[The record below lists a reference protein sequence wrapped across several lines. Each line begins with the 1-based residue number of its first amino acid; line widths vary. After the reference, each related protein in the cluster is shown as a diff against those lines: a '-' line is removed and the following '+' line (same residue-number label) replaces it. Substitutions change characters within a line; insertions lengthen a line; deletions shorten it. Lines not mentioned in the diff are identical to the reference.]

1 MPEHQTIEWKE
12 SWHDEYL
19 EWICGYA
26 NAYGGTLYIGKN
38 DDGDVVGISNKD
50 SRRLLEV
57 IPNKITDTMGIVA
70 DVNLLYEGDLQYI
83 EIIVEKY
90 PSLISYHGKYFYR
103 SGSTMRT
110 ITGKELD
117 KALLKS
123 QGRTWDGMPIPK
135 LKVEDLKR
143 EAIELFKEKAVR
155 RGRLIPEETEVEDS
169 ILLDNLRLLDEDG
182 YLIRAA
188 MLAFYKDPEKWV
200 TGAYVKIG
208 YFDQSDADL
217 RYQDE
222 VHGSLIEQV
231 DKTVD
236 LVYTKYMKALI
247 TYEGIQRVEQFMF
260 HQDAFRE
267 ILLNA
272 IVHKDYSAC
281 NPIQI
286 SVYEDKIYIWND
298 GEMPEGLDSTEKL
311 FMKHSSKP
319 YNPKL
324 ANIFFMSGMIEAWGR
339 GFDKIKEACAR
350 YDGPLPEY
358 NISKSG
364 VMVLCKACDRYLKLL
379 SGEKESGNSVSE
391 IKNETSFETSVK
403 QVLKPNEY
411 KKLEPII
418 EKLAAQEIVSIQEV
432 MELTKKSRTTA
443 WRYMQILIDCNAVEA
458 SGNTNKVSYK
468 RLK

>member
-1 MPEHQTIEWKE
+1 M
-12 SWHDEYL
+12 
-19 EWICGYA
+19 
-26 NAYGGTLYIGKN
+26 
-38 DDGDVVGISNKD
+38 
-50 SRRLLEV
+50 
-57 IPNKITDTMGIVA
+57 
-70 DVNLLYEGDLQYI
+70 
-83 EIIVEKY
+83 
-90 PSLISYHGKYFYR
+90 F
-103 SGSTMRT
+103 
-110 ITGKELD
+110 
-117 KALLKS
+117 
-123 QGRTWDGMPIPK
+123 
-135 LKVEDLKR
+135 
-143 EAIELFKEKAVR
+143 
-155 RGRLIPEETEVEDS
+155 
-169 ILLDNLRLLDEDG
+169 DEDG

-379 SGEKESGNSVSE
+379 KDDNHHDQNGYDVVKMILDFCKEAKSVLEIMEQFGFNSR
-391 IKNETSFETSVK
+391 TSFRRKYLDVLVK
-403 QVLKPNEY
+403 
-411 KKLEPII
+411 
-418 EKLAAQEIVSIQEV
+418 
-432 MELTKKSRTTA
+432 
-443 WRYMQILIDCNAVEA
+443 D
-458 SGNTNKVSYK
+458 G
-468 RLK
+468 RLKMTLPDKPRSKNQKYYS

>member
-1 MPEHQTIEWKE
+1 
-12 SWHDEYL
+12 
-19 EWICGYA
+19 
-26 NAYGGTLYIGKN
+26 
-38 DDGDVVGISNKD
+38 
-50 SRRLLEV
+50 
-57 IPNKITDTMGIVA
+57 MGIVA
-70 DVNLLYEGDLQYI
+70 DVNLLYEGERQYI

-135 LKVEDLKR
+135 LKVEDLRR

-155 RGRLIPEETEVEDS
+155 RGRLTLEETEVEDA
-169 ILLDNLRLLDEDG
+169 ILLDNLHLFDEDG

-208 YFDQSDADL
+208 YFEQSDADL

-298 GEMPEGLDSTEKL
+298 GEMPEGLDSTDKL

-324 ANIFFMSGMIEAWGR
+324 ANVFFMSGMIEAWGR

-364 VMVLCKACDRYLKLL
+364 VMVLCKACDKYLKLL
-379 SGEKESGNSVSE
+379 KDDNHHDQDGYDVVKMILDFCKEAKSVPE
-391 IKNETSFETSVK
+391 I
-403 QVLKPNEY
+403 
-411 KKLEPII
+411 
-418 EKLAAQEIVSIQEV
+418 
-432 MELTKKSRTTA
+432 MEHFGFDSRTSL
-443 WRYMQILIDCNAVEA
+443 RRKYLDVLVKD
-458 SGNTNKVSYK
+458 G
-468 RLK
+468 RLKMTLPDKPRSKNQKYYS

>member
-1 MPEHQTIEWKE
+1 MPEHQTIEWKAA
-12 SWHDEYL
+12 WHDEYL

-38 DDGDVVGISNKD
+38 DDGDVVGISDKD
-50 SRRLLEV
+50 SRKLLEV

-70 DVNLLYEGDLQYI
+70 DVNLLYEGDLQYT

-155 RGRLIPEETEVEDS
+155 RGRLTPEETEVEDS
-169 ILLDNLRLLDEDG
+169 ILLDNLHLFDEDG

-208 YFDQSDADL
+208 YFEQSDADL

-298 GEMPEGLDSTEKL
+298 GEMPEGLDSTDKL

-324 ANIFFMSGMIEAWGR
+324 ANVFFMSGMIEAWGR

-350 YDGPLPEY
+350 YDGSLPEY

-364 VMVLCKACDRYLKLL
+364 VMVLCKACDKYLKLL
-379 SGEKESGNSVSE
+379 KDDNHHDQDGYDVVKMILDFCKEAKSVPE
-391 IKNETSFETSVK
+391 IMEQFEFASRTSFRRKYLDVLVK
-403 QVLKPNEY
+403 
-411 KKLEPII
+411 
-418 EKLAAQEIVSIQEV
+418 
-432 MELTKKSRTTA
+432 
-443 WRYMQILIDCNAVEA
+443 D
-458 SGNTNKVSYK
+458 G
-468 RLK
+468 RLKMTLPDKPRSKNQKYYS